1 MPDPVI
7 MPIDNLAT
15 GSGFTATVEIGPG
28 QAPLKMLLDTGS
40 STFAVSRKAYDPG
53 TNPPGTTNLLQTAQ
67 YPSGSLLG
75 AVIRTGIVMTGTDPA
90 AAITLADC
98 YLAVTYD
105 VRPDNFGGA
114 DGIIGLAFAP
124 LQNAFAMKLDTWNN
138 RYDSTQTGLGTKAM
152 VPTLFDQLAAEGL
165 ASNKFAFSIQRSL
178 RTLAQPDPSTDPF
191 NSGIFIAGGGAERT
205 DLFSGE
211 ISSIAIVSD
220 KYYNTNLL
228 SVQVG
233 NKDIIPVPSQSGTVA
248 SNSMVDSGVSAILLD
263 QTIFDKV
270 RTSFAQFD
278 PTFDAILVNNA
289 WNGSNSNGVDQTT
302 IDLKA
307 WPTVTLT
314 MQGTNG
320 AAVQLE
326 IAPEDYW
333 QFDAYTK
340 GQAVAVLC
348 GDHGSLTGQSQ
359 LGLPLFCGRYF
370 VFDRTAGPGKGVIQF
385 APRASAMV

>member
-15 GSGFTATVEIGPG
+15 GAGFTATIQIGPG

-75 AVIRTGIVMTGTDPA
+75 AVIRTGIVMPGTSPA
-90 AAITLADC
+90 ATITLPDS

-114 DGIIGLAFAP
+114 DGIIGLAYAP
-124 LQNAFAMKLDTWNN
+124 LQNAYTMPLDTWQN
-138 RYDSTQTGLGTKAM
+138 RYDSSQTGLGTTAS
-152 VPTLFDQLAAEGL
+152 VPTLFDQLAAENL
-165 ASNKFAFSIQRSL
+165 ASNKFAFLVQRSL
-178 RTLAQPDPSTDPF
+178 RTLASDNPSTDPI
-191 NSGIFIAGGGAERT
+191 NSGIFVAGGGAERT
-205 DLFSGE
+205 DLFSSE

-228 SVQVG
+228 SIQVG
-233 NKDIIPVPSQSGTVA
+233 NKDIIPVPPQSGTVA

-270 RTSFAQFD
+270 RASFAQVD
-278 PTFDAILVNNA
+278 ATFDAILVNNA
-289 WNGSNSNGVDQTT
+289 WNGSNSVDQTT
-302 IDLKA
+302 IDLDA

-314 MQGTNG
+314 LQGTNG
-320 AAVQLE
+320 AAVPLE
-326 IAPEDYW
+326 IASKDYW

-340 GQAVAVLC
+340 GQAVSVLC

-370 VFDRTAGPGKGVIQF
+370 VFDRTAGPGQGVIQF
-385 APRASAMV
+385 AARVSAMV